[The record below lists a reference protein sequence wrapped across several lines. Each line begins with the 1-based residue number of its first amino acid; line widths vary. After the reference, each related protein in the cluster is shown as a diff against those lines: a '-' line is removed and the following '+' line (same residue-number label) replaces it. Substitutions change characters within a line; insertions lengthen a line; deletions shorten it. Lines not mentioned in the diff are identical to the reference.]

1 MMQIYTI
8 YNRREIITDNNIIP
22 NISIYTNDIRYYN
35 ITGTLYANIKR
46 YKNILI

>member
-1 MMQIYTI
+1 MWIYTI
-8 YNRREIITDNNIIP
+8 YNRRKIITNNNLIP
-22 NISIYTNDIRYYN
+22 NIPIYNNNTRYYN